1 MKEKLIPI
9 LSIISLIAD
18 LLSIIV
24 FIGLPNFSLRTF
36 NIEIPVIPL
45 LSGNFDGENLAQNGD
60 NLTANLSFAGIVY
73 AFFVSV
79 FLIVVEFKIIGAI
92 FLQIT
97 TVVFFL
103 WSLYFNKE
111 ITVLLVFCLFAAN
124 GVLIIL
130 RYLIFDFIFFETEW
144 VIYLVL
150 MTPPNAMLLVGLGV
164 MHSLAAWISSLL
176 MCLFLSFFIW
186 ITTEDKKRW

>member
-111 ITVLLVFCLFAAN
+111 ITNSLF
-124 GVLIIL
+124 
-130 RYLIFDFIFFETEW
+130 
-144 VIYLVL
+144 
-150 MTPPNAMLLVGLGV
+150 
-164 MHSLAAWISSLL
+164 S
-176 MCLFLSFFIW
+176 
-186 ITTEDKKRW
+186 